1 MEALPLKGQGWAL
14 RAVRLRR
21 APPEIDSDGEQSR
34 WDAFEQLVRH
44 EHSDLR
50 RFAQRVVGDAEQA
63 DDALQNAYL
72 NAFRAF
78 PRFRRLHPT
87 ADAAWLYRIVYR
99 SCIDELRKTR
109 RRYQQIG
116 TDEIAEIASPV
127 TGPEAQVIAR
137 ASLLDA
143 LGQLTPEARA
153 TVLLVDGQG
162 FGYDAAAEILGVPR
176 GTIASRLNT
185 SRPALRRALE
195 DWRSDARRPPTN
207 GIGGEFNDERT

>member
-1 MEALPLKGQGWAL
+1 METLPLKGQGWAL
-14 RAVRLRR
+14 RAVGLRR
-21 APPEIDSDGEQSR
+21 TPPDIDSHGGLR
-34 WDAFEQLVRH
+34 WDAFEQLVRR

-50 RFAQRVVGDAEQA
+50 RFAQRLVADAEQA

-72 NAFRAF
+72 SAFRAL

-99 SCIDELRKTR
+99 SCIDELRRTR
-109 RRYQQIG
+109 RRQQIG
-116 TDEIAEIASPV
+116 TDAIAEIASPL

-143 LGQLTPEARA
+143 LQQLTPEARA

-162 FGYDAAAEILGVPR
+162 FGYEAAAEILGVPR

-195 DWRSDARRPPTN
+195 DWRSEARHPTN
-207 GIGGEFNDERT
+207 RIGGEFNDKRT